1 MHLALNTLPFPAV
14 SPMQAILC
22 TVRNALRRKPAITRD
37 ADTQHELGKRQ
48 IVALLEPHGS
58 RMECLKG
65 CVWITQDSGQRDV
78 LVDAGQSFQAGGT
91 QRVLVSLEKSCVRVT
106 RGHG

>member
-1 MHLALNTLPFPAV
+1 MH
-14 SPMQAILC
+14 
-22 TVRNALRRKPAITRD
+22 VRNALRCKPAITRD